1 MFLIAFVISSL
12 MGVSTGFTSVSKT
25 MPLHITSSA
34 FSEGQSIPEKYT
46 CDGQNVSPPIKWSGA
61 PANTKS
67 FAVICEDPDAPSGI
81 FTHWLLYDLPGRTNE
96 LAEASS
102 GDGREGV
109 NDFDKKGYGGPC
121 PPPGRAHRYFFRVY
135 ALDMESLGAA
145 GLSKDHITAA
155 MKGHILAEGQV
166 MGRYARKK

>member
-81 FTHWLLYDLPGRTNE
+81 FTHWLLYDHPGRTNE

-109 NDFDKKGYGGPC
+109 N
-121 PPPGRAHRYFFRVY
+121 
-135 ALDMESLGAA
+135 
-145 GLSKDHITAA
+145 
-155 MKGHILAEGQV
+155 
-166 MGRYARKK
+166 